1 MSWIRMAIGAV
12 AFCAVASVASAQGG
26 QGAPPPGEK
35 GGPGWGRG
43 RMSQLLFNGI
53 ELTDAEKVQ
62 IDKIR
67 EKYRAEM
74 KALRPEGGRVGPGA
88 PGAQGGAPG
97 AGGPPPMSP
106 EARAK
111 MDEIRTKQNAEFRT
125 VLTTAQQAIFDKN
138 VAEMKARKEQ
148 RRPPDAKQ

>member
-26 QGAPPPGEK
+26 QGGPPPGDK
-35 GGPGWGRG
+35 GGHGWGRG
-43 RMSQLLFNGI
+43 GMSQMLFNGI
-53 ELTDAEKVQ
+53 ELTDAQKVQ

-74 KALRPEGGRVGPGA
+74 KALRPEGGPGR

-97 AGGPPPMSP
+97 AGGPPPISA
-106 EARAK
+106 EAKAK
-111 MDEIRTKQNAEFRT
+111 MDEIRTKQNAEFRA

-138 VAEMKARKEQ
+138 LAEMKARKEQ
-148 RRPPDAKQ
+148 RRPEAKQ